1 MEKAEEDDDVEFV
14 LQILFCVYRF
24 LINKVGVEYILQ
36 QENVMLFCL
45 KLLQEKNEEIKKI
58 IDEILDIL
66 RVWQLY

>member
-1 MEKAEEDDDVEFV
+1 VEKAEEDDDVEFV